1 MGGASYWAC
10 SVGRWC
16 IYFRRDRGR
25 KFEWGMQAMSQYTQT
40 LARLFDTLPEI
51 ANSEAMK
58 YRGQAKAEI
67 MEAYI
72 HLEKAITCLG
82 NSGI

>member
-1 MGGASYWAC
+1 
-10 SVGRWC
+10 
-16 IYFRRDRGR
+16 
-25 KFEWGMQAMSQYTQT
+25 MSQYTQI